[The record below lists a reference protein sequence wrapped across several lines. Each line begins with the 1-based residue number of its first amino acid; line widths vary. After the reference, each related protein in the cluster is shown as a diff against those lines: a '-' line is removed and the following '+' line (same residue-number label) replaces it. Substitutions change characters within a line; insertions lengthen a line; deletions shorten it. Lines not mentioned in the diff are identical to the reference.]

1 MWPIIRDA
9 FRDASP
15 QIRSQIRW
23 VIVFW
28 IVMVTLQIWDSA
40 DGRGVS
46 GVAEFLSAL
55 LGSSGAALLGVAY
68 GLQRT
73 LDDVTGRGRAAG
85 EQAAVQQVLIALP
98 ALGFASGVALGGASM
113 LMIVRVLLGTE
124 WQLAVVASAV
134 YLLLISIAAR
144 TVLNSARTLFRHAT
158 VEAAA
163 AATARSEATSA
174 QLAALQA
181 RLNPHFL
188 FNALNTVA
196 SLVRTSPPAAERVVE
211 NLAAVL
217 RATLERTASSMGS
230 VRDEI
235 DYVRSYLALEQE
247 RWGSRLAVVWNI
259 ADDVLDLSLPPLLL
273 QPLVENALRHGL
285 GGQLEGGNIQIGL
298 KRDGGRLLISVADDG
313 VGFRQTWREGTG
325 LSSVRQRLQSLYGA
339 NASMTIDRTERGASV
354 SIAMPATPAVDVCA
368 S

>member
-23 VIVFW
+23 VIAFW
-28 IVMVTLQIWDSA
+28 VLMVMLQIWDSA

-73 LDDVTGRGRAAG
+73 LDEAAG
-85 EQAAVQQVLIALP
+85 RSRASGEQVAVQQVLTALP
-98 ALGFASGVALGGASM
+98 AMGFAAGVALGGATM
-113 LMIVRVLLGTE
+113 LMLVRILLGTE
-124 WQLAVVASAV
+124 WQLAVVGCAV
-134 YLLLISIAAR
+134 YGMLIFLAAR

-163 AATARSEATSA
+163 ASTARNEATTA

-196 SLVRTSPPAAERVVE
+196 SLVRTSPQAAERVVE
-211 NLAAVL
+211 NLSVVL
-217 RATLERTASSMGS
+217 RATLERTAASTGT
-230 VRDEI
+230 VRDEV
-235 DYVRSYLALEQE
+235 DYVTSYLALEQE
-247 RWGSRLAVVWNI
+247 RWGSRLAVEWDV
-259 ADDVLDLSLPPLLL
+259 ADEVLDFSLPPLLL

-285 GGQLEGGNIQIGL
+285 GGRMEGGRIQIAVR
-298 KRDGGRLLISVADDG
+298 RDTAKLRIIVVDDG
-313 VGFRQTWREGTG
+313 VGFRQNWREGTG
-325 LSSVRQRLQSLYGA
+325 LATVRQRLESLYGDA
-339 NASMTIDRTERGASV
+339 AHLMIEKLDRGTAV
-354 SIAMPATPAVDVCA
+354 SIVMPAAPAA
-368 S
+368 SACGS

>member
-9 FRDASP
+9 LRDASP
-15 QIRSQIRW
+15 QIRAQIRW
-23 VIVFW
+23 IIAFW
-28 IVMVTLQIWDSA
+28 VLMVTLQIWDSA

-55 LGSSGAALLGVAY
+55 LGSSGAALLGVAH

-73 LDDVTGRGRAAG
+73 LDEAAGRSRASG

-98 ALGFASGVALGGASM
+98 ALGFVSGVALGGATM
-113 LMIVRVLLGTE
+113 LMLVRLFLGTE
-124 WQLAVVASAV
+124 WQLAVVGCGV
-134 YLLLISIAAR
+134 YGMLIFLAAR

-163 AATARSEATSA
+163 AATARSEATTA

-196 SLVRTSPPAAERVVE
+196 SLIRTSPPAAERVVE
-211 NLAAVL
+211 NLSVVL
-217 RATLERTASSMGS
+217 RATLERTAASTGT
-230 VRDEI
+230 VRAEV
-235 DYVRSYLALEQE
+235 DYVRSYLVLEQE
-247 RWGSRLAVVWNI
+247 RWGSRLTVEWDV
-259 ADDVLDLSLPPLLL
+259 ADEVLDFSLPPLLL

-285 GGQLEGGNIQIGL
+285 GGCMEGGRIQIALRG
-298 KRDGGRLLISVADDG
+298 DATRLRITVVDDG
-313 VGFRQTWREGTG
+313 VGFGQNWREGTG
-325 LSSVRQRLQSLYGA
+325 LASVRERLESLYGDA
-339 NASMTIDRTERGASV
+339 GHLLIEKLERGAAV
-354 SIAMPATPAVDVCA
+354 SIVMPATPAAAACG